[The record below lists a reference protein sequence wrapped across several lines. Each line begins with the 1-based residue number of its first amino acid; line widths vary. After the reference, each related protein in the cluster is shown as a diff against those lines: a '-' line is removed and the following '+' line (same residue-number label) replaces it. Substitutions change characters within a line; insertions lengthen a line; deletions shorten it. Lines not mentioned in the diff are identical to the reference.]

1 MNIKP
6 ERIKKGDKI
15 GVITPSNLID
25 EDDKEAIE
33 ASKKM
38 FEDAGYIIEFS
49 KNSSNFD
56 LGYDCSAKL
65 KADDIN
71 EMFGRKDIKII
82 LCAKGG
88 QNSNNTFDY
97 IDFNLIKEN
106 PKIICGFSDSTS
118 LTNVITEK
126 TGLITF
132 SGATFKSVS
141 TWETDYSFNDII
153 NKFEKGSKLLG
164 YEDDEFFTIK
174 EGIAEG
180 ELVGGNLSLT
190 TKLVKG
196 KYELNFENKIL
207 FIEELGWESDPLLVS
222 SNLYFMKQNDVFD
235 KIKGIW
241 IGNYEHESGVEL
253 EKIVLDVLGNEYNF
267 PIIKSNNFGHTDRKN
282 VVPTGAKAKID
293 TSKKVKIELLEDCIK

>member
-1 MNIKP
+1 MNIIPNK
-6 ERIKKGDKI
+6 INIGDKI
-15 GVITPSNLID
+15 GVITPSNIID

-49 KNSSNFD
+49 RNSSNFD
-56 LGYDCSAKL
+56 LGYDCSPKL

-71 EMFGRKDIKII
+71 EMFSRDDIKMI

-97 IDFNLIKEN
+97 IDFNIIKEN

-118 LTNVITEK
+118 LTNIITEK

-141 TWETDYSFNDII
+141 TWETDYSFKDII

-164 YEDDEFFTIK
+164 YEDDEFVTIK
-174 EGIAEG
+174 DGIAEG
-180 ELVGGNLSLT
+180 ELIGGNLSLT

-196 KYELNFENKIL
+196 KYELNFKNKIL
-207 FIEELGWESDPLLVS
+207 FIEELGWESDPLLLS
-222 SNLYFMKQNDVFD
+222 SNLYYMKQNGVFD
-235 KIKGIW
+235 EINGIW
-241 IGNYEHESGVEL
+241 IGNYEHESNVDL
-253 EKIVLDVLGNEYNF
+253 EKIVLNVLENNYDF

-282 VVPTGAKAKID
+282 VIPIGCRARINTNN
-293 TSKKVKIELLEDCIK
+293 KVKIELIDDCVK

>member
-1 MNIKP
+1 MKMIP
-6 ERIKKGDKI
+6 EKIKKGDKI
-15 GVITPSNLID
+15 GVITPSNVID
-25 EDDKEAIE
+25 EEDKEALE

-38 FEDAGYIIEFS
+38 FENEGYTIEYS

-71 EMFGRKDIKII
+71 EMFSRKDIKMI

-97 IDFNLIKEN
+97 IDLENIKQN

-118 LTNVITEK
+118 LTNMITAK
-126 TGLITF
+126 TGLVTF

-141 TWETDYSFNDII
+141 TWETNYSFNDLI

-164 YEDDEFFTIK
+164 YEDDEFFTIR

-180 ELVGGNLSLT
+180 ELIGGNLSLT

-222 SNLYFMKQNDVFD
+222 SNLYFMKQNEVFD
-235 KIKGIW
+235 KIKGLW
-241 IGNYEHESGVEL
+241 IGNYEHESGVAL
-253 EKIVLDVLGNEYNF
+253 EKIVLNVLGDEYDF

-282 VVPTGAKAKID
+282 VVPIGTKARID
-293 TSKKVKIELLEDCIK
+293 TNKKIKIELIEECVK